1 MRHQTSVLT
10 PQSRRNIL
18 RGLGLALVVYSITM
32 PAFPI
37 GVFGAQPW
45 TPLAAVWAAYG
56 WASQSG
62 SGVRAPLALF
72 AFGLVHDLLAGGP
85 VGLFAMLYPIAFLIG
100 RLAASAMRSPNVIS
114 LWAGFIATAAGL
126 WVVAAFLVPWALGG
140 RASMSLFA
148 ESLAVTALLF
158 PLIRPLYMDVQTV

>member
-1 MRHQTSVLT
+1 MRQASVLT
-10 PQSRRNIL
+10 PQSQKNLL
-18 RGLGLALVVYSITM
+18 RGLGLALVAYSIIM

-37 GVFGAQPW
+37 GVLGAHPW

-56 WASQSG
+56 WASQSDAG
-62 SGVRAPLALF
+62 WRAPLALF
-72 AFGLVHDLLAGGP
+72 AFGVAHDLLAGGP
-85 VGLFAMLYPIAFLIG
+85 FGVFAMLYPVAFLIG

-126 WVVAAFLVPWALGG
+126 WAVAALAAPWALGG
-140 RASMSLFA
+140 RASMTLFA